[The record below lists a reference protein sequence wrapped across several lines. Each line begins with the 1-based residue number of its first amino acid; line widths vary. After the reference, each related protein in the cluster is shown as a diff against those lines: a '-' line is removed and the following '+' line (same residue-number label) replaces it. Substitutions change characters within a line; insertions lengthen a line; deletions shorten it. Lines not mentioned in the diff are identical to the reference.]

1 MANIRRTAQG
11 KAVDIDT
18 LRLANEETI
27 AIGNMKTNARGDE
40 LGPGGTIARTKAE
53 VMRDYY
59 NLNSPVADD
68 APLQV
73 KKGKVK
79 QAQQEA
85 EARAAEVQ
93 RAQAHQEMIRS
104 TPNTTVQSPR
114 GELAASVAEQTEV
127 KQELLTPANKRNPD
141 TEGPSRI

>member
-1 MANIRRTAQG
+1 MANVRRTAQG

-40 LGPGGTIARTKAE
+40 LGPGGTVVKTKAE
-53 VMRDYY
+53 VMREYY

-79 QAQQEA
+79 QAQQNA
-85 EARAAEVQ
+85 EAAAAE
-93 RAQAHQEMIRS
+93 AKAKAEHHEKMRS
-104 TPNTTVQSPR
+104 TPNTTVQTPR
-114 GELAASVAEQTEV
+114 GELAASVANEIEV

-141 TEGPSRI
+141 EGPTRI

>member
-68 APLQV
+68 TPLEV

-79 QAQQEA
+79 QAQQNA
-85 EARAAEVQ
+85 EAMAAEAQ
-93 RAQAHQEMIRS
+93 RAQEHQEMIRS

-141 TEGPSRI
+141 EGPSRI

>member
-1 MANIRRTAQG
+1 MSNIRRTAQG
-11 KAVDIDT
+11 KSVDIDSIRMT
-18 LRLANEETI
+18 NEETI

-40 LGPGGTIARTKAE
+40 LGPGGQIVKTKAE

-68 APLQV
+68 TPLQV

-79 QAQQEA
+79 QAQQAAEEAAIA
-85 EARAAEVQ
+85 EAAR
-93 RAQAHQEMIRS
+93 QAHLEKMRT

-114 GELAASVAEQTEV
+114 GELAASLAEVVEV
-127 KQELLTPANKRNPD
+127 KQELLTPAGKRNPD
-141 TEGPSRI
+141 EGPSRI

>member
-1 MANIRRTAQG
+1 MGNVRRTAQG

-40 LGPGGTIARTKAE
+40 LGAGGQIVRTKAE

-68 APLQV
+68 APLEV

-79 QAQQEA
+79 QAQQNA
-85 EARAAEVQ
+85 EAMAAEAKA
-93 RAQAHQEMIRS
+93 REEHQEKMRS

-114 GELAASVAEQTEV
+114 GDLAASVAEEVEV
-127 KQELLTPANKRNPD
+127 KQELLPPAAKRNPD
-141 TEGPSRI
+141 NEGPSRI